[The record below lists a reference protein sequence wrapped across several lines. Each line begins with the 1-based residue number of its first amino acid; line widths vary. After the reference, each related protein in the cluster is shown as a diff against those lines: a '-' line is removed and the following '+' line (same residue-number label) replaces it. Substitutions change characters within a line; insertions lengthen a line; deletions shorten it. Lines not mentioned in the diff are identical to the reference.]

1 MKNVYRL
8 LAVFALLTQISLAG
22 TKTCSSSDQRL
33 SFIESSPDGGANIGR
48 SLVIKLEGITV
59 IQISPHTN
67 VPIPKVNLA
76 EGEFSGKVMG
86 SIVTVS
92 EDAQREISYGYQRYI
107 LKEIKKPFSVLFDG
121 YVFCET
127 SRHVGMPIPQNHPGG
142 NPQINQQA
150 RMLDLALKPQKE
162 FYEVAGKKITLNPS
176 DEVIITLD
184 TTDVSKTAFWNA
196 VDKTKYKPGTLVGY
210 LANFPQGKK
219 AYLYSV
225 NKRDLLREADLTAAA
240 KKGKLPKMDP
250 GFIVDGQTVQ
260 YTGAIS
266 LEVKKVNDLVK
277 AEGFLKS
284 QGFTQYERI
293 SYLPNSLRVYP
304 NVPFRDLMEL
314 VKSLSEK
321 DFITYAE
328 PDLIVQRRLM
338 H

>member
-1 MKNVYRL
+1 MNNY
-8 LAVFALLTQISLAG
+8 
-22 TKTCSSSDQRL
+22 
-33 SFIESSPDGGANIGR
+33 P
-48 SLVIKLEGITV
+48 
-59 IQISPHTN
+59 
-67 VPIPKVNLA
+67 
-76 EGEFSGKVMG
+76 
-86 SIVTVS
+86 
-92 EDAQREISYGYQRYI
+92 
-107 LKEIKKPFSVLFDG
+107 
-121 YVFCET
+121 
-127 SRHVGMPIPQNHPGG
+127 
-142 NPQINQQA
+142 
-150 RMLDLALKPQKE
+150 
-162 FYEVAGKKITLNPS
+162 
-176 DEVIITLD
+176 
-184 TTDVSKTAFWNA
+184 
-196 VDKTKYKPGTLVGY
+196 
-210 LANFPQGKK
+210 
-219 AYLYSV
+219 
-225 NKRDLLREADLTAAA
+225 DLTAAA